1 MCADLQQWHELPTS
15 VDSQAGN
22 VQVPHA
28 QDSITEPGCGV
39 RASVEGQAVAVG
51 QLQWVQQQARI
62 QSNSSASSSNSSSS
76 SSSGESGLGS
86 GLSGQSVIYVGLEGK
101 GVVGALGFSDTLR
114 PDSQYVVQQLR
125 SRGIRVVVLSGM
137 VKTCT
142 LKLALSIFIP
152 ACTFENMLSTDCLVC
167 TKHISKMELCQAV

>member
-1 MCADLQQWHELPTS
+1 MCADVQQHHRLLERRVVSHACNL
-15 VDSQAGN
+15 
-22 VQVPHA
+22 QVPQA

-62 QSNSSASSSNSSSS
+62 HSNLSASSSS
-76 SSSGESGLGS
+76 SSSSSSDESSLGS

-125 SRGIRVVVLSGM
+125 SRGIRVVVLSGW
-137 VKTCT
+137 
-142 LKLALSIFIP
+142 LNLQAHRNI
-152 ACTFENMLSTDCLVC
+152 MLVHPFLHVHCMICSAHGAPCL
-167 TKHISKMELCQAV
+167 H

>member
-1 MCADLQQWHELPTS
+1 M
-15 VDSQAGN
+15 
-22 VQVPHA
+22 QVPQA

-51 QLQWVQQQARI
+51 QLHWVQQQARI
-62 QSNSSASSSNSSSS
+62 QSNSSASSSSSSS
-76 SSSGESGLGS
+76 SSSVKSGLGS

-114 PDSQYVVQQLR
+114 PDSQYVVHQLR

-137 VKTCT
+137 VKLTSTFKLT
-142 LKLALSIFIP
+142 LSTFIP
-152 ACTFENMLSTDCLVC
+152 AFTIEDMLSIRLPWL
-167 TKHISKMELCQAV
+167 H